1 MTEQLRSMVDPYG
14 TVISTLCASRQ
25 RGDALEVTLSAEC
38 RERIGESVPI
48 YTEETG
54 QTEEA
59 GS

>member
-1 MTEQLRSMVDPYG
+1 MVDPYG

-48 YTEETG
+48 YTEQTG